1 MPLWICLHLPT
12 HSLDAAIPGW
22 QADAPLAATLQQGRI
37 HTCSPQAWRQGV
49 RPGQRRGTALA
60 LAPGITLADDDPA
73 ARATLLRQAALGLQQ
88 YTPNVATCGEHA
100 LVLDVGAS
108 LALFHGPRAL
118 WRAFRRTARLL
129 APGFAAGMAPTAQGA
144 LLLALRASPG
154 RRRTLSLQTLA
165 RLLDALPVSVLPT
178 AQPCLDW
185 LEGIGCATLAQ
196 LRRLPRKGLRQRA
209 GPELPDSLDAA
220 YGRAQTPQAW
230 LIPPDL
236 FSQHIDTDRLEHLH
250 AIQAGAARLLEQ
262 LCGWLQA
269 RHIAARTLEFRFF
282 HEKGRGAV
290 PPTPLRI
297 ELSRPRW
304 HADEFQILLA
314 EHLQRMPSMP
324 SVIGMA
330 LAIPCTSARPQ
341 PETSL
346 FPELRPAQAGAQQ
359 LLDLLRARLGAEQ
372 VRCATPAAHHLPE
385 KANAWAPSPQAP
397 RPAAAAPVFAP
408 DARPFWLVAPIP
420 LDTRHDRPLYKGA
433 ALRLLRGPERLAS
446 GWWSDSGHEQRDYFV
461 AQDERAVRYWVY
473 RQRGSSG
480 SRWFLHGLYG

>member
-1 MPLWICLHLPT
+1 MST

-22 QADAPLAATLQQGRI
+22 RVDTPLAATLQHGRV
-37 HTCSPQAWRQGV
+37 HTCSAQAWRLGV
-49 RPGQRRGTALA
+49 RPGQRRGTVLA
-60 LAPGITLADDDPA
+60 LAPGITLANDDPA
-73 ARATLLRQAALGLQQ
+73 ARTTFLRQAALGLQQ
-88 YTPNVATCGEHA
+88 YTPNVAICGEHA

-108 LALFHGPRAL
+108 VALFHGPRAL
-118 WRAFRRTARLL
+118 WRAFRRTAHLL

-154 RRRTLSLQTLA
+154 RRRAVRPETLG
-165 RLLDALPVSVLPT
+165 RLLDALPVSGLPA

-185 LEGIGCATLAQ
+185 LEGIGCTTLAQ
-196 LRRLPRKGLRQRA
+196 LRRLPRMGLRQRA

-220 YGRAQTPQAW
+220 YGHGQTPQTW

-236 FSQHIDTDRLEHLH
+236 FSQRIDTDRLEHLH
-250 AIQAGAARLLEQ
+250 TIQTGAARLLEQ

-269 RHIAARTLEFRFF
+269 RNVAVQTLEFRFF
-282 HEKGRGAV
+282 HEKGRGAA
-290 PPTPLRI
+290 PPTLLRI

-304 HADEFQILLA
+304 HADEFRALLA
-314 EHLQRMPSMP
+314 EHLQRMPPMP

-330 LAIPCTSARPQ
+330 LAIPRTSARPG

-346 FPELRPAQAGAQQ
+346 FPELRSGHADGQQ
-359 LLDLLRARLGAEQ
+359 LLDLLCARLGAEQ

-385 KANAWAPSPQAP
+385 KANAWASGAQSAHPM
-397 RPAAAAPVFAP
+397 AAAPELAP
-408 DARPFWLVAPIP
+408 DARPFWLLIP
-420 LDTRHDRPLYKGA
+420 FPLETCHDRPQYKGA

-461 AQDERAVRYWVY
+461 AQDGQAVRYWVY
-473 RQRGSSG
+473 RQGGPSG
-480 SRWFLHGLYG
+480 GRWFLHGLYG